1 MYRIV
6 EVCYFEIYAECVKL
20 VIHTYDGLGETVS
33 KDCEPLRPQ
42 HLFRL
47 AHLISLSLDDV
58 FRTTGLSDR
67 FALPTPGNRTCCSDR
82 TPDDQVRT
90 QAAQKLYL

>member
-1 MYRIV
+1 MHRIV
-6 EVCYFEIYAECVKL
+6 EVCYFEIYAECAKL
-20 VIHTYDGLGETVS
+20 VIHTHDGLGETVS

-58 FRTTGLSDR
+58 FRP
-67 FALPTPGNRTCCSDR
+67 ALGNRTCSFR
-82 TPDDQVRT
+82 SNTR
-90 QAAQKLYL
+90 

>member
-1 MYRIV
+1 MPVRELKTKSGQGDIV
-6 EVCYFEIYAECVKL
+6 ALSSRHDLGVEAGL
-20 VIHTYDGLGETVS
+20 RAVISWLTH
-33 KDCEPLRPQ
+33 PL
-42 HLFRL
+42 
-47 AHLISLSLDDV
+47 SLSLDDV

-67 FALPTPGNRTCCSDR
+67 FALPAPGNRTCCSDR

>member
-33 KDCEPLRPQ
+33 KDCEPYRAFVRPVAYTP
-42 HLFRL
+42 HLAVAQWRAAVATLWRALSVRL
-47 AHLISLSLDDV
+47 
-58 FRTTGLSDR
+58 
-67 FALPTPGNRTCCSDR
+67 
-82 TPDDQVRT
+82 
-90 QAAQKLYL
+90 K

>member
-42 HLFRL
+42 HPFRL
-47 AHLISLSLDDV
+47 THLMSLSLDVV
-58 FRTTGLSDR
+58 FR
-67 FALPTPGNRTCCSDR
+67 PTCP
-82 TPDDQVRT
+82 
-90 QAAQKLYL
+90 